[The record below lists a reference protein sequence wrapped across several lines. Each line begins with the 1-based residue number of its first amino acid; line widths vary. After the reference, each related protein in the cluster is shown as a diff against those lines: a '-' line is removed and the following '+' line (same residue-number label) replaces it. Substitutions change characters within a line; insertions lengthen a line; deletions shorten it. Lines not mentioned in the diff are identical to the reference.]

1 MKPMKFAALVASLA
15 LAVMLVACGGPT
27 SYSQELLTEA
37 VGIKVTAE
45 NADSSQTAT
54 TEGALVVNEGDTVV
68 ISPFTEKGS
77 FHLTITSEDGKTV
90 AYDDDASGKI
100 LYTIGIDPG
109 TYTVT
114 TSGNNVTGW
123 MTVAV
128 HSQEELAMQE
138 QSLNEA
144 LEEADIDPNEF
155 IPEDAGQE

>member
-1 MKPMKFAALVASLA
+1 MKPLKFAALCASLA
-15 LAVMLVACGGPT
+15 LAVMLVACGRS
-27 SYSQELLTEA
+27 SYTQELLTDA

-54 TEGALVVNEGDTVV
+54 TEGALVVNEGDVVV

-90 AYDDDASGKI
+90 AYDDDASGKV
-100 LYTIGIDPG
+100 LYTINIAPG

-114 TSGNNVTGW
+114 TSGNKVTGW
-123 MTVAV
+123 MSVAV

-138 QSLNEA
+138 QELAKA
-144 LEEADIDPNEF
+144 LEEANIDPDEF
-155 IPEDAGQE
+155 IPEDAKQE